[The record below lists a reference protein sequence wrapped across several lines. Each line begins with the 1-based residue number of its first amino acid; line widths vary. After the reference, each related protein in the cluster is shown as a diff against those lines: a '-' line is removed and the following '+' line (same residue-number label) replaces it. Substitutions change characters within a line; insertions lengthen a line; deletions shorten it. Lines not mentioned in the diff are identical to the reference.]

1 MSDEELT
8 ALAAKAFGNAQHGFS
23 PLSDDG
29 DALRLGAALRLH
41 ILHND
46 PGDSVLWVS
55 AVLNKRDIH
64 GVVEFQDEVQ
74 RAVATRRAIVRAAA
88 AIGKAMK

>member
-29 DALRLGAALRLH
+29 DALRLVVKLELIVGHDAEDKLAYAQVRH
-41 ILHND
+41 
-46 PGDSVLWVS
+46 PYYS
-55 AVLNKRDIH
+55 AN
-64 GVVEFQDEVQ
+64 EFYGGSGISPY
-74 RAVATRRAIVRAAA
+74 AATRRAVVRAAA
-88 AIGKAMK
+88 EVGRRMP